1 MLGRTCR
8 LGTYTFHYPET
19 ACGFVSV
26 AIRVTGYDLAL
37 FSLYLECG
45 SSFDGRANALV
56 LSNLYAV
63 IATLKCPWCVAGD
76 WNLDAGEVLATRL
89 EDLTKGR
96 LLGTAGTAAELDYA
110 LVHPRLASH
119 LSLELAWDVPFKPHA
134 ALLCALPLKPL
145 QDLQPILRTIT
156 DSFDPILESQRSLEP
171 QVISP
176 QRVTLLEIEACDPLS
191 LAFAQFSAT
200 ADTSGVLGVLAGRG
214 VSLPTIRQPAVSQ
227 APDAYQWFGH
237 SHSVWSQLASR
248 LQVGGPEREILYLLS
263 KLGSD
268 HRQWVETAR
277 AAVLSARGTE
287 TLTSYAAEQRPA
299 GSRCQPHCH
308 AARTASPALASWCWG
323 RLVHLLLSSCFR
335 TQRPAQ
341 IRTFRSRSP
350 SAS

>member
-1 MLGRTCR
+1 MTSWRPEIRQWLVSHKFDVALIQEHHLSETAFHAESVALSKAGYHVHGQPAPVRKRAIGGVMVCVR
-8 LGTYTFHYPET
+8 SHLQARHIHTFQDPET
-19 ACGFVSV
+19 GCGFVSV

-37 FSLYLECG
+37 FSLYLESG

-89 EDLTKGR
+89 EDLTRGR
-96 LLGTAGTAAELDYA
+96 LLGAGLPTAGTAAELDYA

-156 DSFDPILESQRSLEP
+156 DSFDPILESQRSLEL

-200 ADTSGVLGVLAGRG
+200 AEASGVLGVLAGRG
-214 VSLPTIRQPAVSQ
+214 VSLPTIRQPAVSHTSGL
-227 APDAYQWFGH
+227 DIRILFGV
-237 SHSVWSQLASR
+237 SLLADCKPVARSV
-248 LQVGGPEREILYLLS
+248 
-263 KLGSD
+263 KFC
-268 HRQWVETAR
+268 T
-277 AAVLSARGTE
+277 
-287 TLTSYAAEQRPA
+287 
-299 GSRCQPHCH
+299 
-308 AARTASPALASWCWG
+308 
-323 RLVHLLLSSCFR
+323 CFR
-335 TQRPAQ
+335 SLGQTIGSGLRRPVPPFSVPVAL
-341 IRTFRSRSP
+341 RP
-350 SAS
+350 